1 MKTHLTIGKT
11 AMTHSTAIN
20 STITKETK
28 ATNVSPFEQ
37 SGSNKNECLK
47 SENFPDFLSV
57 FGKHD
62 LILKSIG
69 EGFTVAVPPPENGW
83 TYEALAD
90 VDFLD
95 ISFQYATFC
104 SWNIYIG
111 GCHLGHDEDWL
122 YMARD

>member
-1 MKTHLTIGKT
+1 MTFHIASLLPVNRLLSEPPLQGFASPHCALVRQNHDRRADSQAMTKMKTHLTIGKT

-20 STITKETK
+20 STITKETE

-62 LILKSIG
+62 LILNS
-69 EGFTVAVPPPENGW
+69 P
-83 TYEALAD
+83 
-90 VDFLD
+90 
-95 ISFQYATFC
+95 
-104 SWNIYIG
+104 
-111 GCHLGHDEDWL
+111 
-122 YMARD
+122 